1 MHPEGCLQQN
11 DNLQFSGQCKLP
23 NKLYFE
29 MNRKN
34 GTLSTVFFVSSL
46 DSFAIMYG

>member
-1 MHPEGCLQQN
+1 
-11 DNLQFSGQCKLP
+11 
-23 NKLYFE
+23 

-34 GTLSTVFFVSSL
+34 GALSTVFFVSSL